1 MSYKFASDMDSL
13 CEAFGKLTIG
23 DTFSNFSMLPEELQ
37 LLIWKEAIADPVVHD
52 VTWKLFHEDEIEISK
67 VLLGINWLSHNEAK
81 KVYKRLTRPYD
92 HVIFFNTQQDSVLF
106 KDFFDLF
113 MASLSTDKE
122 IVNSI
127 QCSARICEIRPP
139 LVDIDRYLEL
149 HHGNRLPFPFCDV
162 QTFIVQDLQCS
173 RKHRL
178 QDITER
184 VLCKEGLRRYF
195 VRQNRKDR
203 RTMIPEII
211 IRVPQQGDELCFEC
225 RRLDEWLALDQ
236 PSRNEMAVNIIEGR
250 MRRPTAKEEH
260 IPRKTDDDE
269 WLFEGQR
276 KGEGSIFTCEEK
288 GGESG
293 KWIDVVAYGS
303 FSALLALI
311 LKYAVSGQYWNL
323 NFFLLALQSGTALA
337 VIWLLKRGGY
347 LTELAGLEFQKLK
360 TWLPLAVLL
369 LVSNYISYKA
379 LQCLSLPTYILLST
393 TTIFTVPYVDSI
405 LFGTPIPPFAFK
417 SYLLIFSGIIISVIV
432 ENAHAE
438 ASYGDRRLEQTL
450 EPQDPVMILFLG
462 YIFMVIHLL
471 LYSTYEAWK
480 AKIVPNLKFGQWDI
494 FLYNHMLI
502 FIIASALS
510 FIIEDFSDENMNDC
524 FPSSIRTSTIWAI
537 IYTCFGV
544 FPVLFYSNAIV
555 RKSSSSFH
563 SIVEASS
570 KMAIALL
577 GMYMYS
583 NLINMGSVSAIVI
596 GCSGGILGAWLE
608 GKQQQDAKGKRVLPV

>member
-1 MSYKFASDMDSL
+1 MRTGFHGAVLYYECDTNYPSKKKNISR
-13 CEAFGKLTIG
+13 GKPMTMNG
-23 DTFSNFSMLPEELQ
+23 YSKG
-37 LLIWKEAIADPVVHD
+37 KE
-52 VTWKLFHEDEIEISK
+52 
-67 VLLGINWLSHNEAK
+67 
-81 KVYKRLTRPYD
+81 
-92 HVIFFNTQQDSVLF
+92 
-106 KDFFDLF
+106 
-113 MASLSTDKE
+113 KE
-122 IVNSI
+122 K
-127 QCSARICEIRPP
+127 
-139 LVDIDRYLEL
+139 DRYL
-149 HHGNRLPFPFCDV
+149 PA
-162 QTFIVQDLQCS
+162 
-173 RKHRL
+173 
-178 QDITER
+178 
-184 VLCKEGLRRYF
+184 RR
-195 VRQNRKDR
+195 R
-203 RTMIPEII
+203 
-211 IRVPQQGDELCFEC
+211 
-225 RRLDEWLALDQ
+225 
-236 PSRNEMAVNIIEGR
+236 
-250 MRRPTAKEEH
+250 
-260 IPRKTDDDE
+260 
-269 WLFEGQR
+269 
-276 KGEGSIFTCEEK
+276 